1 MDPEP
6 ALLEAATSPEAAR
19 IEQRLQ
25 LQSRH
30 HGGAG
35 WFYWI
40 AGLSLINTIAAMA
53 GTEWGFIFGLA
64 ITQVVDELAK
74 MAGGGVATVAALVV
88 DLFIAGVLV
97 VIGVLARKGHE
108 WAYWLGMVLYAMD
121 GLVSLIATFWLGVA
135 FHAFALFSIYQ
146 GLSAHKQLRAL
157 ESTAGAQAAQVRTI
171 G

>member
-6 ALLEAATSPEAAR
+6 TPVETAASPETAR
-19 IEQRLQ
+19 IEQRLRLESQ
-25 LQSRH
+25 H
-30 HGGAG
+30 KGGAG

-40 AGLSLINTIAAMA
+40 AGLSIINSIAAFA

-64 ITQVVDELAK
+64 ITQVVDLIAK
-74 MAGGGVATVAALVV
+74 TVGGSVATVAALIIDV
-88 DLFIAGVLV
+88 FIAGVLV
-97 VIGVLARKGHE
+97 LIGTLARKGHV

-121 GLVSLIATFWLGVA
+121 GLVSLLAGFWLGVA
-135 FHAFALFSIYQ
+135 FHGFALFSIYP

-157 ESTAGAQAAQVRTI
+157 EASAGAQAAQVRTI